1 MAQASVAETAAEL
14 GEQLA
19 AVAMAQA
26 SVAET
31 AAELG
36 EVLSATM
43 LALGAPSEAL
53 ATSEALVSLSTAAAS
68 LSEALA
74 LLETVRGG
82 LWQLVER
89 ARLCATVDGALIGV
103 VFRPLPVL
111 WGEVEYRSGLL
122 SGMLIETSTQG
133 VVDVDDRSCYP

>member
-1 MAQASVAETAAEL
+1 
-14 GEQLA
+14 
-19 AVAMAQA
+19 MAQA

-111 WGEVEYRSGLL
+111 WGEVEYRSGSAELAGVVLLPAPTLSGTLGCLL